1 MAYAFNDDKSKLQ
14 FPLPVANGGT
24 GATSAQ
30 NARTN
35 LNAVGCSNASKQ
47 NPRLTI
53 LSSTPAQHWTI
64 RSVVVNESNETYDD
78 HDTGLVLTDTDVYG
92 FDFTGQHTLWHAYT
106 TENKPSFSDIDGVL
120 PISKGGTGATTLEG
134 MLSNIGIKTL
144 TKTESGI
151 AAESNR
157 QISWD
162 ATELASA
169 GIDDLSKYCI
179 VSVMSRSG
187 SGLWQSTHMVNG
199 TDAYPYARMN
209 VTSGANQLYA
219 HVYNSGSS
227 AANITVKVVLLKIA

>member
-1 MAYAFNDDKSKLQ
+1 MAYAFNDDKSKLK

-24 GATSAQ
+24 GATSAP
-30 NARTN
+30 NARSN

-47 NPRLTI
+47 NPMLTS
-53 LSSTPAQHWTI
+53 LNSAGQHWTI
-64 RSVVVNESNETYDD
+64 RSIVINDNNETYEN
-78 HDTGLVLTDTDVYG
+78 HDTGLALSDTDVFG
-92 FDFTGQHTLWHAYT
+92 FDFTAQKTLWHAYT
-106 TENKPSFSDIDGVL
+106 TKNKPSFSDIDGVL
-120 PISKGGTGATTLEG
+120 PISKGGTGATTLSG

-144 TKTESGI
+144 TKTESSI
-151 AAESNR
+151 AAGSNR

-162 ATELASA
+162 ATELKSA

-187 SGLWQSTHMVNG
+187 SGMWQSTHMVSG

-219 HVYNSGSS
+219 HVYNSGNS